1 VKDLLLTFS
10 LVKYLAKKLFVSVC
24 LCLVSFR
31 LDDFWSSNLEL
42 SNAFNTASEFYN
54 IKNEEINEY
63 IKNKIY
69 TKYLSNIRVA
79 TVNIKSICI
88 KLNHWRPIDHIS

>member
-1 VKDLLLTFS
+1 
-10 LVKYLAKKLFVSVC
+10 
-24 LCLVSFR
+24 VSFR